1 MKKNVLFI
9 VVDSVTN
16 DVLFNKKNSKS
27 IAPFLNM
34 LREKSISG
42 DNMFAE
48 APYTEAALISLLAS
62 LDTMDNGGYMERL
75 KNKISVLEIFQKNGY
90 KVFLTI
96 IILVYIQANWYQAM
110 MNVGT

>member
-27 IAPFLNM
+27 KAPFLNM

-42 DNMFAE
+42 DNM
-48 APYTEAALISLLAS
+48 YS
-62 LDTMDNGGYMERL
+62 
-75 KNKISVLEIFQKNGY
+75 
-90 KVFLTI
+90 
-96 IILVYIQANWYQAM
+96 
-110 MNVGT
+110 